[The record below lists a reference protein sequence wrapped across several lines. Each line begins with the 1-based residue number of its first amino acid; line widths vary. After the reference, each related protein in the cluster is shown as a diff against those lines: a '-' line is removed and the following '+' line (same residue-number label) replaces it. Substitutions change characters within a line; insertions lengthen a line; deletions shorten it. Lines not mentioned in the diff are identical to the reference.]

1 MFLSGVPLLG
11 RAATVLNL
19 PPPPP
24 GVMGIPIMPP
34 PPDGFFVSKKN
45 KTIFNKFLVNLVTC
59 VIKEE
64 TVSQHIRQNNVVSLH
79 LQEHFFLVSFGQLR
93 NKYCI
98 TNNALLKTGIT
109 QSI

>member
-34 PPDGFFVSKKN
+34 PPDGFFVSKK
-45 KTIFNKFLVNLVTC
+45 
-59 VIKEE
+59 
-64 TVSQHIRQNNVVSLH
+64 QNNFQSVSGQFGYLCYKTRNSFIAY
-79 LQEHFFLVSFGQLR
+79 QAKQCAFLASARKIFVSKFW
-93 NKYCI
+93 
-98 TNNALLKTGIT
+98 
-109 QSI
+109 SI

>member
-34 PPDGFFVSKKN
+34 PPEGFFVFPTTGALLS
-45 KTIFNKFLVNLVTC
+45 LVT
-59 VIKEE
+59 V
-64 TVSQHIRQNNVVSLH
+64 
-79 LQEHFFLVSFGQLR
+79 FFNLAPV
-93 NKYCI
+93 
-98 TNNALLKTGIT
+98 
-109 QSI
+109 